1 MSKQLSISAHASA
14 LALVLLALVGAA
26 SDLHDTPMA
35 SGAELTPFSV
45 ATVIN

>member
-26 SDLHDTPMA
+26 GELREARMEAGLDLPA
-35 SGAELTPFSV
+35 YAVSVLTD
-45 ATVIN
+45 